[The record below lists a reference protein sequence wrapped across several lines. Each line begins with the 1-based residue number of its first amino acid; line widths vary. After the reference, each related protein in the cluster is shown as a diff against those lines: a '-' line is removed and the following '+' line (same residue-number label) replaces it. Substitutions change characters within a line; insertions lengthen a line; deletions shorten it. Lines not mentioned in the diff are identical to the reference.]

1 MPNAAQ
7 YRDAAHRY
15 RLLGEQYLR
24 QAALASGWRVD
35 THLAGPVAEA
45 VGGALRSAAAH
56 LTTASGEMARLALVC
71 DGRAVI
77 CDEYARRVGEYLA
90 LEPLVRRVLPMPSPP
105 YPWASPS

>member
-15 RLLGEQYLR
+15 RMLGEHYLR

-45 VGGALRSAAAH
+45 VGGALRSASAH
-56 LTTASGEMARLALVC
+56 LTTASGEMARLARVC
-71 DGRAVI
+71 DGRAAV
-77 CDEYARRVGEYLA
+77 CDEYARRVSEYFA
-90 LEPLVRRVLPMPSPP
+90 LEPIMRWSVPIPSPP
-105 YPWASPS
+105 YPWASAS